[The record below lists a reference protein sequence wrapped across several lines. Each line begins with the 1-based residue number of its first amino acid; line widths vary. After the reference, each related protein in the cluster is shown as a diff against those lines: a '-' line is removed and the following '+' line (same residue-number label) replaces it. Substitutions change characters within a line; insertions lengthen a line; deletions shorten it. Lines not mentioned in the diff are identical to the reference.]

1 MPSGVFRWTLWTVR
15 MRQVLLPGTVHVTDY
30 LLENWKWVS
39 LNVAQGN
46 CTMNELGV
54 PQCICGPG
62 FSGKK
67 CEIDQCADFCQHG
80 GTCIRNVKKTTC
92 MCPTG
97 YTGKRCEMDLCS
109 ADPSQCGRG
118 GSSTPAKPAA
128 NESCSDIVCLNEG
141 SCVQVRGKPLCR
153 CAEEWAGIRC
163 DDFRGKNNVCRG
175 YCMNGGVCVSVKA
188 LDAPHCECH
197 HNWTGPRCQH
207 RTTCQ
212 HYCFNGGTCSL
223 NPDEDLKPTC
233 L

>member
-1 MPSGVFRWTLWTVR
+1 
-15 MRQVLLPGTVHVTDY
+15 
-30 LLENWKWVS
+30 
-39 LNVAQGN
+39 
-46 CTMNELGV
+46 MNELGV